1 MRVLATGIDYSTG
14 RPLIPAMDEETFVS
28 TIVDSLERNADEITR
43 VKAESTRG
51 VTYRGEIERQRRTL

>member
-14 RPLIPAMDEETFVS
+14 RPLIPAMDEGTF
-28 TIVDSLERNADEITR
+28 ECNADEITR

-51 VTYRGEIERQRRTL
+51 VSSIRDRRRE